1 MLPRVG
7 RTKNRTIDGN
17 LRRSPLSNVSGT
29 GASRGRVERGVEIK
43 INLGILLFLGLVW
56 GALSWA
62 EPGAALDPH
71 AEQTQSLR
79 VLEDRFA
86 HDHGN
91 AALAQDLADAYLDLD
106 RPEFAVATLTA
117 AEPDV
122 MTDPG
127 VEHRLARAY
136 ERIGRVDDALGTA
149 EVALS
154 QCGRSLGT
162 RDASSV
168 TPIPPRGCTERLYA
182 SLQMHRDALARMH
195 AWGVTDPRTDP
206 RAARAYGLAVRAARI
221 MSASAQ

>member
-1 MLPRVG
+1 M
-7 RTKNRTIDGN
+7 
-17 LRRSPLSNVSGT
+17 
-29 GASRGRVERGVEIK
+29 EIK
-43 INLGILLFLGLVW
+43 INLGILLFLCLVW
-56 GALSWA
+56 GSLSWA

-71 AEQTQSLR
+71 AAQTQSLR

-91 AALAQDLADAYLDLD
+91 AALAQDLADAYLDLN

-122 MTDPG
+122 LMDPA

-136 ERIGRVDDALGTA
+136 ERTGRVTDALGTA
-149 EVALS
+149 QVALS

-162 RDASSV
+162 GDSSSV

-182 SLQMHRDALARMH
+182 ALQMHRDALARMH
-195 AWGVTDPRTDP
+195 AWGVTDPNTDP
-206 RAARAYGLAVRAARI
+206 RAPRAYGLAVRAARI
-221 MSASAQ
+221 MSASAE

>member
-1 MLPRVG
+1 M
-7 RTKNRTIDGN
+7 
-17 LRRSPLSNVSGT
+17 
-29 GASRGRVERGVEIK
+29 EIK
-43 INLGILLFLGLVW
+43 VNLGILLFLVLVW
-56 GALSWA
+56 GSLSWA
-62 EPGAALDPH
+62 EPGAALDPQ
-71 AEQTQSLR
+71 AEQTRSLR

-106 RPEFAVATLTA
+106 APEFAVATLTA

-136 ERIGRVDDALGTA
+136 ERMGRVPDALGTA
-149 EVALS
+149 EVALA

-162 RDASSV
+162 GESSSV
-168 TPIPPRGCTERLYA
+168 TPIPARTCTERLYA
-182 SLQMHRDALARMH
+182 SLQMHRDALARMY

-206 RAARAYGLAVRAARI
+206 RAPRAYGLAVRAARI